1 MKDKLKLF
9 FNKLGASCSKASSWI
24 HEKFFYLL
32 SHHDFYICFV
42 IITILSCVLRYSVFD
57 CIRGD
62 FTNFLK
68 PWYKTIY
75 ENGVSALGY
84 TIGDYTPAYYY
95 LLYIISLFK
104 FDPESMQVLY
114 GIKYISCIFDFL
126 LAVFVYFIVE
136 EITKS
141 KHKAL
146 IAYIGV
152 NFGIT
157 IFLNSALWGQC
168 DSIYTAFIAMSL
180 YYLLK
185 GKQRK
190 SLICYGVSFSFK
202 LQAIFILPLYII
214 LFLRKNLKFRYFIYI
229 PLVYLCFALPSCIV
243 APSFFVRLGDIM
255 MVYINQ
261 SANSYQQ
268 LTLNAGSL
276 YGLIFTNF
284 KEEKFISAFSVPL
297 AIALIGTFIYFI
309 YRSKEEF
316 SKTTYVKIV
325 TLFALVFPYLLPHM
339 HERYF
344 YVADVV
350 IIVYAILNPKKIYVA
365 ACALINSLIGYMA
378 YLWGI
383 SFIPLAGDSSR
394 SASFRFG
401 ALLYL
406 IAIIVVSYD
415 LFKEI
420 YPHGIYDQEKEE
432 ENIPC

>member
-9 FNKLGASCSKASSWI
+9 FTKVGTYCSKASSWI
-24 HEKFFYLL
+24 YNKFFYLL
-32 SHHDFYICFV
+32 SHYDFYICFV

-62 FTNFLK
+62 FTSFLK
-68 PWYKTIY
+68 PWYKIIY
-75 ENGVSALGY
+75 ENGISALGY
-84 TIGDYTPAYYY
+84 SIGDYTPAYYY
-95 LLYIISLFK
+95 FLYFISLFK

-180 YYLLK
+180 YYLLR

-190 SLICYGVSFSFK
+190 SLICYGISFSFK
-202 LQAIFILPLYII
+202 LQAIFVLPLYII

-229 PLVYLCFALPSCIV
+229 PLVYLLFALPSCII
-243 APSFFVRLGDIM
+243 ADNFFTRLGDIM
-255 MVYINQ
+255 MVYVNQ

-284 KEEKFISAFSVPL
+284 KEEEFISSFAVPL
-297 AIALIGTFIYFI
+297 AVAILGTFIFFI
-309 YRSKEEF
+309 YRSKEKF
-316 SKTTYVKIV
+316 NNTTYVKIV
-325 TLFALVFPYLLPHM
+325 TLFALAFPYLLPHM

-344 YVADVV
+344 YVADVAV
-350 IIVYAILNPKKIYVA
+350 IVYAILNPKKVYVA
-365 ACALINSLIGYMA
+365 ICALINSLIGYMA

-383 SFIPLAGDSSR
+383 SFIPLDGDASR

-406 IAIIVVSYD
+406 VAIVAVSYD
-415 LFKEI
+415 LFKEL
-420 YPHGIYDQEKEE
+420 YPNGIEDTTKQEEQTL
-432 ENIPC
+432 

>member
-9 FNKLGASCSKASSWI
+9 FNRLGASCSKASSWI

-157 IFLNSALWGQC
+157 IFLNSALW
-168 DSIYTAFIAMSL
+168 
-180 YYLLK
+180 
-185 GKQRK
+185 
-190 SLICYGVSFSFK
+190 
-202 LQAIFILPLYII
+202 
-214 LFLRKNLKFRYFIYI
+214 
-229 PLVYLCFALPSCIV
+229 
-243 APSFFVRLGDIM
+243 
-255 MVYINQ
+255 
-261 SANSYQQ
+261 
-268 LTLNAGSL
+268 
-276 YGLIFTNF
+276 
-284 KEEKFISAFSVPL
+284 
-297 AIALIGTFIYFI
+297 
-309 YRSKEEF
+309 
-316 SKTTYVKIV
+316 
-325 TLFALVFPYLLPHM
+325 
-339 HERYF
+339 
-344 YVADVV
+344 
-350 IIVYAILNPKKIYVA
+350 
-365 ACALINSLIGYMA
+365 
-378 YLWGI
+378 
-383 SFIPLAGDSSR
+383 
-394 SASFRFG
+394 
-401 ALLYL
+401 
-406 IAIIVVSYD
+406 
-415 LFKEI
+415 
-420 YPHGIYDQEKEE
+420 
-432 ENIPC
+432 